1 MHPFTGLPD
10 DWNKIIARL
19 PGAHLLQTYEWAQV
33 KMVNGWQTMPFIW
46 HGLLPGGLPD
56 PEKIVAAAMI
66 LKKNVPLGGFA
77 LKISIFYCPKGP
89 LFDWGEDGLR
99 GRVLVDLENF
109 TRKQGGIFLKMDP
122 DVILGTGV
130 PGSPEAAGDEVGLT
144 VSTELGRRG
153 WRFSPAQ
160 VQFRNTVLLDLSPS
174 EEDIL
179 ARMKQK
185 SRYNIRLA
193 EKKGVAIRKGIVE
206 DLPMLYRMYAETS
219 VRDGFVI
226 RSQDYYLTVWSAF
239 MNAPA
244 SEYAPSAIPLIAEVE
259 GEPVAAIFVFQ
270 FAGRA
275 YYLYGMSRAA
285 HREKM
290 PNHLLQWQAIRYA
303 RSRGCRSYD
312 LWGAPD
318 SFNESDSLWGV
329 YKFKEGLGGKVARTL
344 GAWDFAPHPV
354 WYKLYTEIM
363 PRVLDVMRDRGKKNT
378 IQQLEV

>member
-1 MHPFTGLPD
+1 
-10 DWNKIIARL
+10 
-19 PGAHLLQTYEWAQV
+19 
-33 KMVNGWQTMPFIW
+33 VNGWQTMPFIW
-46 HGLLPGGLPD
+46 QGLLPTGLPNT
-56 PEKIVAAAMI
+56 ENIVAAAMI

-77 LKISIFYCPKGP
+77 SRISIFYCPKGP
-89 LFDWGEDGLR
+89 LFDWGDDVLR
-99 GRVLVDLENF
+99 GRILVDLENF

-130 PGSPEAAGDEVGLT
+130 PGTPEAADDEVGSIVLM
-144 VSTELGRRG
+144 ELGRRG

-160 VQFRNTVLLDLSPS
+160 VQFRNTVLLDLSSS
-174 EEDIL
+174 EDDIL

-193 EKKGVAIRKGIVE
+193 DKKGVVIRKGIVE
-206 DLPMLYRMYAETS
+206 DLPMLFRIFAETS

-239 MNAPA
+239 MNTPA
-244 SEYAPSAIPLIAEVE
+244 SEYAPSAIPLIAEVD
-259 GEPVAAIFVFQ
+259 GEPVAAIFVYH
-270 FAGRA
+270 FAGRS
-275 YYLYGMSRAA
+275 YYLYGMSRDA

-290 PNHLLQWQAIRYA
+290 PNHLLQWEAIRYA
-303 RSRGCRSYD
+303 RAAGCRFYD

-318 SFNESDSLWGV
+318 SFNESDSMWGV
-329 YKFKEGLGGKVARTL
+329 YKFKESLGGKVTRTL
-344 GAWDFAPHPV
+344 GAWDFAPHPG